1 MLVTIVQCT
10 LCIRTT
16 FAFELVLI
24 SFFFVSCLP
33 SNSLCLR
40 KAFAFAFEETL
51 LCLRRAFAF
60 PIEGVLPFKDH
71 CQCLRRAISFAFE
84 GPLPLNGL
92 PFAFEWPLPQRAFP
106 FAIER
111 PFCLRRAFSF
121 KAMLHIYS
129 LFSQSHKSGLGR
141 DEGKMANFSLS
152 LIL

>member
-84 GPLPLNGL
+84 GPLPSKY
-92 PFAFEWPLPQRAFP
+92 P
-106 FAIER
+106 
-111 PFCLRRAFSF
+111 CLYHRRAFRNSTYN
-121 KAMLHIYS
+121 ASNYS
-129 LFSQSHKSGLGR
+129 IALTVATSPVL
-141 DEGKMANFSLS
+141 DSLVMQHPPTKPYQD
-152 LIL
+152 